1 MTDQGGPGADEQPDP
16 NQPPSWSPVQPP
28 TYGGGYGTA
37 PGQAAAPPPLP
48 PPPPPAYGQPPGP
61 PYYGQPQ
68 YGPPPPYPQGA
79 YRQAPKPGIVPLRPL
94 GVGEILDGALQTIR
108 RYPKP
113 VLGLTVVVVTV
124 SQLLQVA
131 LTVPLVR
138 AQNNVS
144 LNDPNITTDEAFH
157 SVSGSFS
164 TAIVAGIIPA
174 IARLFLT
181 GVLIVMVSRAVL
193 GQPVTVR
200 GAWASFKPSIW
211 RLLLLSLAVI
221 GLLFVG
227 CLALCVG
234 AVYVWVVLALA
245 PAALVLERAGVGTAI
260 SRSRSLVQGSW
271 WRVFG
276 ILVLAAILSAVATL
290 IITIPFTIAGFGA
303 SGVFSGSGDIG
314 VGYLVISSIGTII
327 GATLTYPFSAG
338 VSALLYV
345 DQRMRKEGLDIELSR
360 ASSAG

>member
-1 MTDQGGPGADEQPDP
+1 VTDQGGLGDDAQPDP

-28 TYGGGYGTA
+28 AHGGGYGTP

-48 PPPPPAYGQPPGP
+48 PPPPPAYGQPPGT
-61 PYYGQPQ
+61 PYYGQPP
-68 YGPPPPYPQGA
+68 YGPPPPYPGGA
-79 YRQAPKPGIVPLRPL
+79 YPQAAKPGIVPLRPL

-131 LTVPLVR
+131 LTLPLVR
-138 AQNNVS
+138 AQHNVA
-144 LNDPNITTDEAFH
+144 LDDPNITTDEALH

-200 GAWASFKPSIW
+200 GAWTSFKPSIW
-211 RLLLLSLAVI
+211 RLLLLSLAVL

-234 AVYVWVVLALA
+234 AIYVWVILALA

-276 ILVLAAILSAVATL
+276 ILVLAAILGAIATL

-303 SGVFSGSGDIG
+303 SGVFSGSQDIG
-314 VGYLVISSIGTII
+314 VGYLVISSIGSII